1 MKGTLRVTTTAEEC
15 ERLTG
20 HPSTEGRVGALSKD
34 EIQRQVDAVRSQ
46 RSELEN
52 HVIDEYRAGYIG
64 RREFMRR
71 GAVVGMSLPLLS
83 FLATACGSGEKEP
96 SSGGSPATSTDV
108 SKGGTIR
115 TGLQLPGSD
124 LDPIKVNNQGAL
136 AVLSQSGEFLI
147 FSDRELKPVPR
158 LAESWEPN
166 ADGSKWT
173 FKIRQ
178 GVKFQDGKPMTAQ
191 DVAATF
197 NLHADPDAG
206 SNALSA
212 FKGVLSKG
220 GAQAT
225 DDSTVVF
232 ELEAPNGNFPF
243 NTSSDNYNLII
254 LPKGFDNEK
263 WSKTFAGTG
272 PWKMEKYTPNVGV
285 NYTRNPDYW
294 DKTRQPLPDRNEIKF
309 YEKEEA
315 AILGVQGGEVDV
327 LAQFSPV
334 NGKALLSDQNVQVIE
349 LRASQHRQMHMRTDK
364 EPFNDKRV
372 RQAVALLIN
381 RDNIVKGLLEEKS
394 DYGNDSPFAPVYP
407 STDKSV
413 AQRKQDVEKAKALLS
428 EAGKSNLDIELR
440 TWQVFEV
447 PQYAQLIQQDLKE
460 GGINVKLNITDAAS
474 YYGEAVYGKSPWL
487 DSTFGITEYGHR
499 GVPNVFL
506 GAPLKS
512 DGTWNSAHFKNKE
525 YDALANEY
533 IKAIDLSSQR
543 ATAKKIQEMLLDEVP
558 IVFSYFYFYL
568 TATKPAVAGVDVSA
582 MGHVDVAQAGM
593 KA

>member
-1 MKGTLRVTTTAEEC
+1 VRRNEN
-15 ERLTG
+15 
-20 HPSTEGRVGALSKD
+20 
-34 EIQRQVDAVRSQ
+34 QRQVDAVRAQ

-96 SSGGSPATSTDV
+96 SSGGSPATKADV
-108 SKGGTIR
+108 TKGGTIR
-115 TGLQLPGSD
+115 TGLQAPGSD
-124 LDPIKVNNQGAL
+124 LDPLKVNNQGAL

-158 LAESWEPN
+158 LAESWKPN

-178 GVKFQDGKPMTAQ
+178 GVVFQDGKPMTAE

-197 NLHADPDAG
+197 NLHADKDNG

-212 FKGVLSKG
+212 FTGVLSKG

-225 DDSTVVF
+225 DESTVVF
-232 ELEAPNGNFPF
+232 ELDAPNGNFPF
-243 NTSSDNYNLII
+243 STSSDNYNLII
-254 LPKGFDNEK
+254 QPKGSDPAK
-263 WSKTFAGTG
+263 WSKTFPGTG
-272 PWKMEKYTPNVGV
+272 PWKLEKYTPNVGV
-285 NYTRNPDYW
+285 TYTPNPDYW
-294 DKTRQPLPDRNEIKF
+294 DKARQPLPSRNEIKF
-309 YEKEEA
+309 YDKEEA
-315 AILGVQGGEVDV
+315 AVLGVQGGEVDV

-334 NGKALLSDQNVQVIE
+334 NGKALLSDPNVEVIE

-381 RDNIVKGLLEEKS
+381 RDNIVKGLLEGKS

-413 AQRKQDVEKAKALLS
+413 AQRKQDIEKAKALLS
-428 EAGKSNLDIELR
+428 EAGKTNISVELR
-440 TWQVFEV
+440 GWNGFEM
-447 PQYAQLIQQDLKE
+447 PQYAQLVQNDLKAA
-460 GGINVKLNITDAAS
+460 GIGVKLNFTDSAS
-474 YYGEAVYGKSPWL
+474 YYGDAVFGKSPWL

-506 GAPLKS
+506 DAPLKS
-512 DGTWNSAHFKNKE
+512 DGTWNSAHFKNKAYDQLVGE
-525 YDALANEY
+525 YVA
-533 IKAIDLSSQR
+533 AIDLQSQR
-543 ATAKKIQEMLLDEVP
+543 TAAKKIQEMLLDEVP
-558 IVFSYFYFYL
+558 IVFAYFYFYL
-568 TATKPAVAGVDVSA
+568 TATKPDVAGVDVSA
-582 MGHVDVAQAGM
+582 MGHVDVSQAGQ

>member
-1 MKGTLRVTTTAEEC
+1 VWPRGP
-15 ERLTG
+15 LTPRRPHG
-20 HPSTEGRVGALSKD
+20 ITGITKAARGASAVHKD
-34 EIQRQVDAVRSQ
+34 EIQRRVDAVRAQ

-64 RREFMRR
+64 RREFMKR
-71 GAVVGMSLPLLS
+71 GAVVGMSLPMLS
-83 FLATACGSGEKEP
+83 FLAAACGSGEKQP
-96 SSGGSPATSTDV
+96 SSSGTASESADV
-108 SKGGTIR
+108 AAGGTLR
-115 TGLQLPGSD
+115 TGLQAPGSA

-136 AVLSQSGEFLI
+136 AILGQSGEYLI
-147 FSDRELKPVPR
+147 YSDRELKPVPR
-158 LAESWEPN
+158 LAESWKPN
-166 ADGSKWT
+166 RDGSQWT

-178 GVKFQDGKPMTAQ
+178 GVKFQDGKPMTAE

-197 NLHADPDAG
+197 NLHADADNG

-212 FKGVLSKG
+212 FTGVLSKG
-220 GAQAT
+220 GAQVV
-225 DDSTVVF
+225 DDSTVMF

-254 LPKGFDNEK
+254 LPKGFDPTK
-263 WSKTFAGTG
+263 WSKDFQGTG
-272 PWKMEKYTPNVGV
+272 PWKLEKYTPNVGV
-285 NYTRNPDYW
+285 NYVKNPDYW
-294 DKTRQPLPDRNEIKF
+294 DPKRQPKPDRNEVKF

-315 AILGVQGGEVDV
+315 AILGIQGGEVDV
-327 LAQFSPV
+327 LAQFSAV
-334 NGKALLSDQNVQVIE
+334 NGKPLLTDPNVSVIE
-349 LRASQHRQMHMRTDK
+349 LRASQHRLVHLRTDK

-381 RDNIVKGLLEEKS
+381 RDNVVKGLLEEKA

-413 AQRKQDVEKAKALLS
+413 PQRKQDVERAKALLS
-428 EAGKSNLDIELR
+428 EAGKSNIDVELR
-440 TWQVFEV
+440 TWTVFEV
-447 PQYAQLIQQDLKE
+447 PQYAQLIQNDLKQA
-460 GGINVKLNITDAAS
+460 GINVKLNITDAAS
-474 YYGEAVYGKSPWL
+474 YYGDSVYGQSPWL

-525 YDALANEY
+525 YDKLANEY
-533 IKAIDLSSQR
+533 VAAIDLQSQR
-543 ATAKKIQEMLLDEVP
+543 TAAKKIQEMLLDEVP
-558 IVFSYFYFYL
+558 IIISYFYFYL
-568 TATKPAVAGVDVSA
+568 TATKPTVAGVDVSA
-582 MGHVDVAQAGM
+582 MGHVDVNQAGQ

>member
-1 MKGTLRVTTTAEEC
+1 M
-15 ERLTG
+15 
-20 HPSTEGRVGALSKD
+20 GALSRD
-34 EIQRQVDAVRSQ
+34 EIQRQVDSVRAQ

-64 RREFMRR
+64 RREFMKR

-83 FLATACGSGEKEP
+83 FLASACGSGEKEP
-96 SSGGSPATSTDV
+96 SSGGSPATKADV

-147 FSDRELKPVPR
+147 FSDRELKPIPR
-158 LAESWEPN
+158 LAESWKPN
-166 ADGSKWT
+166 GDGSKWT

-178 GVKFQDGKPMTAQ
+178 GVKFQDGKPMTAE

-197 NLHADPDAG
+197 NLHADPDNG

-212 FKGVLSKG
+212 FTGVLSKG

-225 DDSTVVF
+225 DESTVVF
-232 ELEAPNGNFPF
+232 ELDAPNGNFPF
-243 NTSSDNYNLII
+243 STSSDNYNLII
-254 LPKGFDNEK
+254 QPKGSDPTK
-263 WSKTFAGTG
+263 WSKTFPGTG
-272 PWKMEKYTPNVGV
+272 PWKLEKYTPNVGV
-285 NYTRNPDYW
+285 NYTPNPDYW
-294 DKTRQPLPDRNEIKF
+294 DKTRQPLPDRNELKF

-334 NGKALLSDQNVQVIE
+334 NGKALLTDQNVQVIE
-349 LRASQHRQMHMRTDK
+349 LRASQHRQLHMRTDK

-381 RDNIVKGLLEEKS
+381 RDNVVKGLLEGKS

-413 AQRKQDVEKAKALLS
+413 PQRKQDVEKAKALLS
-428 EAGKSNLDIELR
+428 EAGKSNISVELR
-440 TWQVFEV
+440 GWNGFEM
-447 PQYAQLIQQDLKE
+447 PQYAQLVQNDLKAA
-460 GGINVKLNITDAAS
+460 GISVKLNFTDSAT
-474 YYGEAVYGKSPWL
+474 YYGDAVYGKSPWL

-506 GAPLKS
+506 DAPLKS
-512 DGTWNSAHFKNKE
+512 DGTWNSAHFKNKDYDKLVSE
-525 YDALANEY
+525 YVA
-533 IKAIDLSSQR
+533 AIDLQSQR
-543 ATAKKIQEMLLDEVP
+543 TAAKKIQEMLLDEVP
-558 IVFSYFYFYL
+558 IVFAYFYFYL
-568 TATKPAVAGVDVSA
+568 TATKPDIAGVDVSA
-582 MGHVDVAQAGM
+582 MGHVDISQAGQ

>member
-1 MKGTLRVTTTAEEC
+1 MRAPRG
-15 ERLTG
+15 
-20 HPSTEGRVGALSKD
+20 VGALRKD
-34 EIQRQVDAVRSQ
+34 EIQRQVDAVRAQ

-52 HVIDEYRAGYIG
+52 HIIDEYRAGYIG
-64 RREFMRR
+64 RREFIRR
-71 GAVVGMSLPLLS
+71 GAVVGMSLPLVG
-83 FLATACGSGEKEP
+83 FLASACGSGDKD
-96 SSGGSPATSTDV
+96 SGSGGTPATQEDV
-108 SKGGTIR
+108 KVTPGGTFR
-115 TGLQLPGSD
+115 SGLQLPGSD
-124 LDPIKVNNQGAL
+124 LDPVIVNNQGAL
-136 AVLSQSGEFLI
+136 GTLGQSGEFLI
-147 FSDRELKPVPR
+147 YSDRDLTPVPR
-158 LAESWEPN
+158 LAESWKPN
-166 ADGSKWT
+166 ADGSQWT

-178 GVKFQDGKPMTAQ
+178 GVKFQNGDPMTSE

-212 FKGVLSKG
+212 FTGVLSKG

-225 DDSTVVF
+225 DESTVVL

-243 NTSSDNYNLII
+243 TTSSDNYNLII
-254 LPKGFDNEK
+254 LPKGFDNK
-263 WSKTFAGTG
+263 SWPKNFQGTG
-272 PWKMEKYTPNVGV
+272 PWKMEKYTPNLGV
-285 NYTRNPDYW
+285 TYTKNPDYW
-294 DKTRQPLPDRNEIKF
+294 DKTRQPNPDRNEIKY

-315 AILGVQGGEVDV
+315 AVLGVQGGEVDI

-334 NGKALLSDQNVQVIE
+334 NGKPLLTDQNVQVIE
-349 LRASQHRQMHMRTDK
+349 LRASQHRQLHMRTDK

-428 EAGKSNLDIELR
+428 EAGKSNISVELR
-440 TWQVFEV
+440 GWNGFEM
-447 PQYAQLIQQDLKE
+447 PQYAQLVQNDLKAA
-460 GGINVKLNITDAAS
+460 GIRVKLNFTDSAT

>member
-1 MKGTLRVTTTAEEC
+1 LA
-15 ERLTG
+15 
-20 HPSTEGRVGALSKD
+20 KD
-34 EIQRQVDAVRSQ
+34 EIQRQVDAVRAG

-52 HVIDEYRAGYIG
+52 HIIDEYRAGYIG

-71 GAVVGMSLPLLS
+71 GAIVGMSLPLVS
-83 FLATACGSGEKEP
+83 FLASACGSGDKEP
-96 SSGGSPATSTDV
+96 STGGSPSTKANV
-108 SKGGTIR
+108 SKGGTLR
-115 TGLQLPGSD
+115 TGLQAPGSD
-124 LDPIKVNNQGAL
+124 LDPIVVNNQGAL

-147 FSDRELKPVPR
+147 FSDRELKPIPR
-158 LAESWEPN
+158 LAESWKPN

-294 DKTRQPLPDRNEIKF
+294 DNTRQPLPDRNELKF

-334 NGKALLSDQNVQVIE
+334 NGKALLTDQNVQVIE
-349 LRASQHRQMHMRTDK
+349 LRASQHRQLHMRTDK

-381 RDNIVKGLLEEKS
+381 RDNVVKGLLEGKS

-413 AQRKQDVEKAKALLS
+413 PQRKQDVEKAKALLS
-428 EAGKSNLDIELR
+428 EAGKSNISVELR
-440 TWQVFEV
+440 GWNGFEM
-447 PQYAQLIQQDLKE
+447 PQYAQLVQNDLKAA
-460 GGINVKLNITDAAS
+460 GIGVKLNFTDGGT
-474 YYGEAVYGKSPWL
+474 YYGDAVFGKSPWL
-487 DSTFGITEYGHR
+487 DSTFGLTEYGHR

-506 GAPLKS
+506 DAPLKS
-512 DGTWNSAHFKNKE
+512 DGTWNAAHFKNKD
-525 YDALANEY
+525 YDKLVNEY
-533 IKAIDLSSQR
+533 VAALDLQSQR
-543 ATAKKIQEMLLDEVP
+543 TAAKKIQEMLLDEVP
-558 IVFSYFYFYL
+558 IVFAYFYFYL
-568 TATKPAVAGVDVSA
+568 TATKPDIAGVDVSA
-582 MGHVDVAQAGM
+582 MGHVDVSQAG
-593 KA
+593 KRA

>member
-1 MKGTLRVTTTAEEC
+1 
-15 ERLTG
+15 
-20 HPSTEGRVGALSKD
+20 LSKD
-34 EIQRQVDAVRSQ
+34 EVQRRVDAVRSQ

-71 GAVVGMSLPLLS
+71 GAVVGMSLPVLS
-83 FLATACGSGEKEP
+83 FIATACGSGEKEP
-96 SSGGSPATSTDV
+96 SSGGSPASKANV
-108 SKGGTIR
+108 AKGGTMR
-115 TGLQLPGSD
+115 TGLQAPGSD

-147 FSDRELKPVPR
+147 FSDRELKPIPR
-158 LAESWEPN
+158 LAESWKPN
-166 ADGSKWT
+166 GDGSKWT

-178 GVKFQDGKPMTAQ
+178 GVKFQDGKPMTAE

-197 NLHADPDAG
+197 NLHADPDNG

-212 FKGVLSKG
+212 FTGVLSKG

-225 DDSTVVF
+225 DESTVVF
-232 ELEAPNGNFPF
+232 ELDAPNGNFPF
-243 NTSSDNYNLII
+243 STSSDNYNLII
-254 LPKGFDNEK
+254 QPKGSDPTK
-263 WSKTFAGTG
+263 WSKTFPGTG
-272 PWKMEKYTPNVGV
+272 PWKLEKYTPNVGV
-285 NYTRNPDYW
+285 NYTPNPDYW
-294 DKTRQPLPDRNEIKF
+294 DKSRQPLPSRNEIKF
-309 YEKEEA
+309 YDKEEA
-315 AILGVQGGEVDV
+315 AVLGVQGGEVDV

-372 RQAVALLIN
+372 RQAVALLVN
-381 RDNIVKGLLEEKS
+381 RDNIVKGLLEGKS

-428 EAGKSNLDIELR
+428 EAGKSNISVELR
-440 TWQVFEV
+440 GWNGFEM
-447 PQYAQLIQQDLKE
+447 PQYAQLVQNDLKAA
-460 GGINVKLNITDAAS
+460 GISVKLNFTDSAT
-474 YYGEAVYGKSPWL
+474 YYGDAVYGKSPWL

-506 GAPLKS
+506 DAPLKS
-512 DGTWNSAHFKNKE
+512 DGTWNSAHFKNKD
-525 YDALANEY
+525 YDKLVNEY
-533 IKAIDLSSQR
+533 VAAIDLQSQR
-543 ATAKKIQEMLLDEVP
+543 TAAKKIQEMLLDEVP
-558 IVFSYFYFYL
+558 IVFAYFYFYL
-568 TATKPAVAGVDVSA
+568 TATKPDIAGVDVSA
-582 MGHVDVAQAGM
+582 MGHVDVSQAGQ